1 MRIGI
6 DCTLFQRDRYTGVE
20 NYTLHLIK
28 SLLHADTLNQY
39 IFFFRKEIPNALA
52 SLDKSRFEAMI
63 SPTSNRL
70 ITDQVW
76 LPWAVRKAR
85 VNLLHCPAFPSP
97 LLVRAPTVLTIHDA
111 VPWRY
116 PATISKGMH
125 FYYRPLFPKAIRK
138 AKRIIADS
146 FSTRN
151 DLIAIFPYAKDKV
164 KVIHLSG
171 DPHLFS
177 DNGAPA
183 RSSNSHSKAKRYLLT
198 VGSIEPRKN
207 LLGLIR
213 AFELAAPRIDA
224 DIHLMIVGRKAWQ
237 KNVLI
242 PQTIK
247 DRVIFTGYIPS
258 NQALAEIYR
267 NALLF
272 VLPSFYEGFGLPVLE
287 AMWAGIP
294 VLCSRT
300 SSLPE
305 VAGDA
310 AEYADPWKP
319 EHFAEKMVRL
329 LQNTSLRE
337 DLIMR
342 GHERSRLFSWEK
354 TAQETLAVYADAV

>member
-63 SPTSNRL
+63 SPTSNRV
-70 ITDQVW
+70 ITDQIW
-76 LPWAVRKAR
+76 LPRALAEGR

-97 LLVRAPTVLTIHDA
+97 FLVHVPTVLTIHDA

-116 PATISKGMH
+116 PETISRGAR

-183 RSSNSHSKAKRYLLT
+183 RSSNSYSKAKRYLLT

-207 LLGLIR
+207 LLGLLR
-213 AFELAAPRIDA
+213 AFELAAPHIDA
-224 DIHLMIVGRKAWQ
+224 DIHLMIVGREAWQ
-237 KNVLI
+237 KHPGI
-242 PQTIK
+242 PQAIK
-247 DRVIFTGYIPS
+247 NRVIFTGYIPS

-294 VLCSRT
+294 VLCSGT

-310 AEYADPWKP
+310 AEYADPWRP

-342 GHERSRLFSWEK
+342 GHERARLFSWEK

>member
-1 MRIGI
+1 MRIGV
-6 DCTLFQRDRYTGVE
+6 DCTLLQRGRYTGVE
-20 NYTLHLIK
+20 NYTLHLTR
-28 SLLHADTLNQY
+28 SLLKVAPENHY
-39 IFFFRKEIPNALA
+39 IFFFRKEIPKALVT
-52 SLDKSRFEAMI
+52 SKTLRFDALV
-63 SPTSNRL
+63 SPTSNRV

-116 PATISKGMH
+116 PETLSKGAR

-171 DPHLFS
+171 DPHVFS

-183 RSSNSHSKAKRYLLT
+183 RSSNSYSKAKRYLLT

-207 LLGLIR
+207 LLGLLR
-213 AFELAAPRIDA
+213 AFELAAPHIDA
-224 DIHLMIVGRKAWQ
+224 DIHLMIVGREAWQ
-237 KNVLI
+237 KHLGI
-242 PQTIK
+242 PPAIK
-247 DRVIFTGYIPS
+247 NRVILTGYIPS

-294 VLCSRT
+294 VLCSGT

-310 AEYADPWKP
+310 AEYADPWRP

-337 DLIMR
+337 ELIMR
-342 GHERSRLFSWEK
+342 GHERARLFSWEK